1 MATAVIPQVQL
12 PTGVVPS
19 PQSGTSKDT
28 LDLIKK
34 QAVDPKLA
42 QGTAIVPTAQNVKAD
57 ELLAT
62 SGVSATAPTAIAPTA
77 TAGQATTTTPAVS
90 QQVLTPAQQAAAN
103 YAATTVGTAPQM
115 TAAQGT
121 VTAPMTAQQGQI
133 TSDATVQGQLAGL
146 QQQVTS
152 AVAQGQNLPAW
163 ALGAQKLVEA
173 NMAKRGMGASS
184 MYAEAMAQ
192 GIMQ

>member
-1 MATAVIPQVQL
+1 MATVIPKVQL
-12 PTGVVPS
+12 PTGVVPT

-28 LDLIKK
+28 LNLVKK

-42 QGTAIVPTAQNVKAD
+42 KGTAITPVAQNVKQD

-62 SGVSATAPTAIAPTA
+62 PGVSTTTPTAAAPTA
-77 TAGQATTTTPAVS
+77 TAGQATATTPTAAQTVT
-90 QQVLTPAQQAAAN
+90 TPAQQAAAN
-103 YAATTVGTAPQM
+103 YTATTVGTAPQM

-121 VTAPMTAQQGQI
+121 VTQPMTAQQGSI
-133 TSDATVQGQLAGL
+133 VSDATVAGQLEGL
-146 QQQVTS
+146 QQQVQS

-173 NMAKRGMGASS
+173 NMAK
-184 MYAEAMAQ
+184 EVWVHLVC
-192 GIMQ
+192 MQKH